1 MNKKELLELANKGTT
16 KIAGIDVEIIVKPSA
31 FDGKDW
37 IEIKVAPLSP
47 LHCPLLLGQQWV
59 EFITDK
65 ECEELE
71 SALIKYKQDAEV
83 FCEQAKRIV
92 KATVTKD
99 KEILIIDMPDSVKS
113 DWAGY
118 PNILKQITT
127 KPHKVVFLGKEYENW
142 KALGNFTIDIDGNI
156 YQPHWSYWLDCA
168 YYIADNKIKSLG
180 ENQQ

>member
-1 MNKKELLELANKGTT
+1 MNKKELLELSNKGIT
-16 KIAGIDVEIIVKPSA
+16 KIAGIDVEIIVKPST

-71 SALIKYKQDAEV
+71 PALIKYKKEAEY

-92 KATVTKD
+92 KATITD
-99 KEILIIDMPDSVKS
+99 NQEILITDMPDSVKS
-113 DWAGY
+113 DWACY

-127 KPHKVVFLGKEYENW
+127 KPHKVVFLGKDHENW
-142 KALGNFTIDIDGNI
+142 KALGNFAINIDENI
-156 YQPHWSYWLDCA
+156 YHPHWSYYLDFA
-168 YYIADNKIKSLG
+168 YYIADDKIKSLG
-180 ENQQ
+180 ESPL